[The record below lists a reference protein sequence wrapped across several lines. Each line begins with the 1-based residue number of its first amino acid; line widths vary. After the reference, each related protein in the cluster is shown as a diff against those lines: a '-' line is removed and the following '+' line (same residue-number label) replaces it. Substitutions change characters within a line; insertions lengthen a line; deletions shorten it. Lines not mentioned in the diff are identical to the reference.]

1 MNSQKLD
8 RFNSNSGI
16 EKIDL
21 KKLAKE
27 LNLSISTV
35 SKALRDSWEIKAETK
50 KRVRDLADKLNYQ
63 PNPYASSMRKRK
75 SQTIAVIIPEI
86 ANNFFS
92 VVLDGI
98 QVVAEKKEYHVLTY
112 LTHESYANELSTIKH
127 LQSGRVDGVLVSL
140 CSETSDNQH
149 LIRLKETGMPI
160 VFFDRIAE
168 LSDCPTVTT
177 DDYVSGYKATE
188 HLIEKGCRAI
198 AFLSL
203 SQHTSIN
210 HKRQQGYI
218 DALTYNKIKISNRLI
233 IQCGKDN
240 DKDKLIIK
248 KLLTRKNKPDG
259 IFASVEKLAIA
270 TYHVCNEMK
279 IKIPCDLKIISFS
292 NLRTASLL
300 NPSLS
305 TVTQPAF
312 DIGKEACEL
321 LFRKIEKKTNKY
333 MNEHPVLKSSLI
345 ARSST
350 AQ

>member
-1 MNSQKLD
+1 M
-8 RFNSNSGI
+8 
-16 EKIDL
+16 EKINL
-21 KKLAKE
+21 TKLAKE
-27 LNLSISTV
+27 LNLSIATV

-50 KRVRDLADKLNYQ
+50 QRVRDLAEKLNYQ

-75 SQTIAVIIPEI
+75 SQTIAVLIPEI

-98 QVVAEKKEYHVLTY
+98 QVIAEKKGYHVLTY
-112 LTHESYANELSTIKH
+112 LTHESYPNELSTIKH

-140 CSETSDNQH
+140 CSETSDIQH
-149 LIRLKETGMPI
+149 LISLKETGIPI

-177 DDYVSGYKATE
+177 DDYESGYKATE
-188 HLIEKGCRAI
+188 HLIQKGCKTI

-218 DALTYNKIKISNRLI
+218 DALTKNKIKISNSLI
-233 IQCGKDN
+233 IQFGKVNDN
-240 DKDKLIIK
+240 LIIK
-248 KLLTRKNKPDG
+248 KLLSRKKKPDG

-270 TYHVCNEMK
+270 TYYVCNEMK
-279 IKIPCDLKIISFS
+279 IKIPHDLKIVSFS

-312 DIGKEACEL
+312 EIGKEACEL
-321 LFRKIEKKTNKY
+321 LFRKIEKKSSRY
-333 MNEHPVLKSSLI
+333 MSEHLVLKSSLI
-345 ARSST
+345 ARGST
-350 AQ
+350 NY

>member
-1 MNSQKLD
+1 M
-8 RFNSNSGI
+8 

-21 KKLAKE
+21 KKLAKD
-27 LNLSISTV
+27 LNLSIATV

-50 KRVRDLADKLNYQ
+50 QRVRELAEKLNYQ

-98 QVVAEKKEYHVLTY
+98 QVIAEKKGYHVLTY
-112 LTHESYANELSTIKH
+112 LTHESYSNELSTIKH

-149 LIRLKETGMPI
+149 LTRLKETGMPI

-168 LSDCPTVTT
+168 LSDCPTVST
-177 DDYVSGYKATE
+177 DDYESGYKATE
-188 HLIEKGCRAI
+188 HLIQKGCKTI

-210 HKRQQGYI
+210 YKRQQGYI
-218 DALTYNKIKISNRLI
+218 DALTNNKIKRSSSLI

-240 DKDKLIIK
+240 DKDKLIIS
-248 KLLTRKNKPDG
+248 KLLSRKKKPDG

-279 IKIPCDLKIISFS
+279 IKVPSDLKIISFS

-312 DIGKEACEL
+312 EIGKEACEL
-321 LFRKIEKKTNKY
+321 LFRKIEKKSSKY
-333 MNEHPVLKSSLI
+333 MSEHLVLKSSLI
-345 ARSST
+345 ARGST
-350 AQ
+350 EK